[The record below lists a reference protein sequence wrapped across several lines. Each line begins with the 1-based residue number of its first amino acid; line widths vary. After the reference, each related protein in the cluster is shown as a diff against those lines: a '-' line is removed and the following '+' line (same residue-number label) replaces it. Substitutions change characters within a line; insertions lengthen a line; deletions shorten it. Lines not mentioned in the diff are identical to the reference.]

1 MAQETQKIREE
12 VALMEL
18 HSPGGENESTKRLCV
33 SVRDREKM
41 SVCACVRVSERAEV
55 CWSAPVVQS
64 LSGSGRSNAG
74 ENESLYMSL
83 RAVRDALI

>member
-18 HSPGGENESTKRLCV
+18 HSPEGENESMKRLCA
-33 SVRDREKM
+33 SVRDREKK

-83 RAVRDALI
+83 RAVREML